1 MIWSYEHSFKHSYSE
16 EIYMWFCSVFKKQ
29 TNEQKTNKEKETT
42 GIRTELES
50 Y

>member
-1 MIWSYEHSFKHSYSE
+1 MNITLSIPILRRFT
-16 EIYMWFCSVFKKQ
+16 CDSVRYLKKQ

-42 GIRTELES
+42 GTRTELES